1 MSSDKR
7 LAFCIPGDITRATGG
22 YRYDRE
28 VLANLTA
35 CGVSAEHIVLPGS
48 HPSASAA
55 DMETSLSLMV
65 AEARKSWLLVDGLAL
80 GAMPPDR
87 LELLRPKLIGLV
99 HHPLGLESG
108 LPEDRASWLIANE
121 KAVLA
126 NCRHIVVTSE
136 TTAKTLRDD
145 FDVPNRK
152 LTVAE
157 PGVTGGKRANGSG
170 KSPAILAVG
179 AISARK
185 AYPLLVEALASCR
198 DLDWSLRIVGED
210 SIQPDETQRLKK
222 AIAEHGLGER
232 IVVTG
237 AVSEDELAQAY
248 ASADVFAMSSL
259 YEGYGMALAEALAHG
274 LPIVTS
280 TGGAAAETVPDTAA
294 LKVAP
299 GDLVALAAAL
309 RRVLGDATLRKRL
322 GDAAWAAAA
331 LLPTWRDTASIIADC
346 VSALADGSFR

>member
-1 MSSDKR
+1 VSSDKL
-7 LAFCIPGDITRATGG
+7 LAFCIPGDITRVTGG

-28 VLANLTA
+28 VLANLPA
-35 CGVSAEHIVLPGS
+35 CGIIAEHIVLPGA

-55 DMETSLSLMV
+55 DMETSLSQMA
-65 AEARKSWLLVDGLAL
+65 AEARKGWLLVDGLAL
-80 GAMPPDR
+80 GAMPADR
-87 LELLRPKLIGLV
+87 LGALTPKLIGLV

-121 KAVLA
+121 KAVLGQ
-126 NCRHIVVTSE
+126 CRHVIVTSE

-145 FDVPNRK
+145 FDVPSRK

-157 PGVTGGKRANGSG
+157 PGVTGGIRATGSG

-185 AYPLLVEALASCR
+185 AYPLLVEALSSCR

-210 SIQPDETQRLKK
+210 GVQPDETRRLKQT
-222 AIAEHGLGER
+222 IAAHGLIDR
-232 IVVTG
+232 IMVTG
-237 AVSEDELAQAY
+237 PVSETDLARAY
-248 ASADVFAMSSL
+248 ASADIFAMSSL

-294 LKVAP
+294 LKVPP
-299 GDLVALAAAL
+299 GDLAALAMAL
-309 RRVLGDATLRKRL
+309 RRVLADATLRRRL

-331 LLPTWRDTASIIADC
+331 LLPTWRDTTSIIADC
-346 VSALADGSFR
+346 VRQLEDGSFR